1 MGESEAVALYD
12 YNAQEHDEL
21 TLQKGDIITDII
33 IQPGGWW
40 EGKLK
45 GKRGMFPDNF
55 VKLKGGDAA
64 KAVQPEVANRIG
76 TGRKCK
82 VLFSYHPENSDELKL
97 KVNDIIEILD
107 EVEEGWWK
115 GKLRDEVGVFPSN
128 FVSEVSDEKLE
139 SESEPTE
146 MKKSKPTQVESL
158 KPNETATN
166 HKDAS
171 LSSSRSTSVST
182 DSEVPLLPP
191 KPVKEMCKV
200 IFPYKAA
207 NDDELT
213 LKEGEIITILSKE
226 VQDKGWWKGELNGHI
241 GMFPDNFVQLL
252 PIDESSKPA
261 RPPVKGATTNRTRDS
276 LTKPTTLSSS
286 ASEAVTPTTTHLP
299 DTHEP
304 TVKNDKPSLPGI
316 VSKKPTPPPPS
327 KKPPRT
333 HSGSMKPPAP
343 TSPTYSADG
352 ASEATSPLQPKSV
365 KPSETPPTG
374 VKAKSP
380 VPSTTSAKPTV
391 SPHEVSPL
399 RSPRPTPLSHH
410 SEVDGS
416 CLSVG
421 ASPRSYNLNNS
432 NHGASAVNPI
442 EAARASD
449 NVTPRS
455 YNLNHSGA
463 SDSSAANVTPRSHNL
478 NHSGA
483 SDSSAAN
490 PSDADLD
497 FDSIGRTAMLT
508 HPTASRVRA
517 PRRRP
522 PSSIMSKD
530 ENTSPSGMMNGSAD
544 SHLEKQPT
552 AAMSLVEELKLNY
565 AKKQSGQGVVAG
577 RTRVMIGQSGG
588 GDSPEQPMPAK
599 SPSGAAGGGVVLRS
613 SPSSAPAVTP
623 PRPQSMF
630 SPSPRPSPSPVAD
643 TVTLTIKQWTE
654 INDKVRLIIYIAIF
668 LFRTTFEYK

>member
-1 MGESEAVALYD
+1 MAEAVALYD

-21 TLQKGDIITDII
+21 TLQKGDVITDII

-55 VKLKGGDAA
+55 VKLKGADGE
-64 KAVQPEVANRIG
+64 KTVNPEASTRLG
-76 TGRKCK
+76 SGRKCR

-128 FVSEVSDEKLE
+128 FVSEINDEKLE
-139 SESEPTE
+139 SETEPSE
-146 MKKSKPTQVESL
+146 MKKSKPTQVDSL
-158 KPNETATN
+158 KTNESATN

-213 LKEGEIITILSKE
+213 LKEGDIITILSKE
-226 VQDKGWWKGELNGHI
+226 VQDKGWWKGELNGQI

-276 LTKPTTLSSS
+276 LTKPALSNSTSSS
-286 ASEAVTPTTTHLP
+286 SLPEVQPSATSTHLP
-299 DTHEP
+299 DATEP
-304 TVKNDKPSLPGI
+304 TVKNEDKSSLPGMAGKKPSLPPPPT
-316 VSKKPTPPPPS
+316 KKPQ
-327 KKPPRT
+327 RT
-333 HSGSMKPPAP
+333 LSGSVKPPAP
-343 TSPTYSADG
+343 TSPDSTT
-352 ASEATSPLQPKSV
+352 ETTSHPQPRTV
-365 KPSETPPTG
+365 KPNDAPVAG

-380 VPSTTSAKPTV
+380 VPSAASSKPQ
-391 SPHEVSPL
+391 PHSDVSPL
-399 RSPRPTPLSHH
+399 RSPRAVPPSASPHQT

-421 ASPRSYNLNNS
+421 GGSPRSYT
-432 NHGASAVNPI
+432 V
-442 EAARASD
+442 
-449 NVTPRS
+449 
-455 YNLNHSGA
+455 NHSDANSGTA
-463 SDSSAANVTPRSHNL
+463 AANN
-478 NHSGA
+478 
-483 SDSSAAN
+483 DAAEI
-490 PSDADLD
+490 D
-497 FDSIGRTAMLT
+497 FDAIGRTAMLT

-522 PSSIMSKD
+522 PSSIISKD
-530 ENTSPSGMMNGSAD
+530 ESPSGMMNGSAE

-565 AKKQSGQGVVAG
+565 AKKQSGQGAVAG
-577 RTRVMIGQSGG
+577 RTRVMIGGQSSSTA
-588 GDSPEQPMPAK
+588 GDSPEPLTAK
-599 SPSGAAGGGVVLRS
+599 SPGAGGGPVVFRS
-613 SPSSAPAVTP
+613 PPASTP
-623 PRPQSMF
+623 PRPQSMYT
-630 SPSPRPSPSPVAD
+630 SPSPRPSPSALSPSD
-643 TVTLTIKQWTE
+643 TVTLTVKQWTE
-654 INDKVRLIIYIAIF
+654 MNDKISNLECTVESQREQFSKSIKELTSKVNEVTERLLQMQID
-668 LFRTTFEYK
+668 LEKVTDLVTQV